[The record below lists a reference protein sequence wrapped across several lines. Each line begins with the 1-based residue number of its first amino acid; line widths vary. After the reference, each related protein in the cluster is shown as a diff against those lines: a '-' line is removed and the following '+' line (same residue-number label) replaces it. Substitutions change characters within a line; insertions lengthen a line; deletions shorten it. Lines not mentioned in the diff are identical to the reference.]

1 MISGKDR
8 RKALLELA
16 RVQDTKGTGN
26 PSSPTDPI
34 AAQPLSVAPT
44 EGAGPE
50 RKRKRL
56 VKAFASSAAA
66 TAAAVLAPST
76 EEESSG
82 SPLIPRRRKL
92 PAIEGTSSLQPGEI
106 EVVEVEESS
115 APLPS
120 AQPAPAPT
128 DLPSPRQTPSSPPVG
143 QPLGRPALPA
153 GGVSALPEGP
163 PPPLPTPVATT
174 EHGGASSRPS
184 ASGAS
189 HENLSKVICLGS
201 TAHQQPG
208 AC

>member
-16 RVQDTKGTGN
+16 RVQDTKGTGS

-92 PAIEGTSSLQPGEI
+92 PGLKGPH
-106 EVVEVEESS
+106 
-115 APLPS
+115 L
-120 AQPAPAPT
+120 
-128 DLPSPRQTPSSPPVG
+128 SSPGRLRWWRWRKV
-143 QPLGRPALPA
+143 QPLFLLLNQLQRPQTFLLRAKCHHLP
-153 GGVSALPEGP
+153 
-163 PPPLPTPVATT
+163 
-174 EHGGASSRPS
+174 
-184 ASGAS
+184 
-189 HENLSKVICLGS
+189 
-201 TAHQQPG
+201 Q
-208 AC
+208 